1 VGTWGDPGANA
12 KGKERYRM
20 KLKFNTDNAAY
31 ADYEYPNQAIAR
43 SVREVAEKIEQGA
56 RSGIIRDTNG
66 NTVGKWEL

>member
-1 VGTWGDPGANA
+1 
-12 KGKERYRM
+12 M